1 MAITYRPKTP
11 ASWKHRAAA
20 LDRALDSALEEHR
33 IVGGLLLVTHHSE
46 PVYQRAAGLAD
57 RESGKPV
64 KLDTLFRYASLT
76 KPIVTAA
83 LMALVEQGKLGV
95 QDPVTRWLPDF
106 KPRLASG
113 KTPVITLHHLLTHTA
128 GLTYP
133 FFEGPDGPYHRA
145 GVSDG
150 LGYSGDLSLAQN
162 IERLAG
168 APLLFAPGSAWMYSL
183 AIDVLGAVIE
193 RATGET
199 LQQAVAR
206 LVTQPLGMKE
216 TAFLAT
222 DPVRLAPAYGNALPQ
237 PERMGERHT
246 IPGDTVEFYPGRALD
261 PQAFPSGGA
270 GMVGSAQ
277 DFMCFLEA
285 VRSGSGG
292 MLKPET
298 AAMMPRCQTGA
309 MVTDPANPG
318 WSFGYGGAV
327 VTDPAAAKT
336 PQSAGTWY
344 WGGAYG
350 NSWFVDMERELSVVL
365 LTNTAYEGMNG
376 RITIDVRDAVYI

>member
-1 MAITYRPKTP
+1 MAVTYRPQTP
-11 ASWKHRAAA
+11 HSWKQRAAA
-20 LDRALDSALEEHR
+20 LDLALDSALEQRR
-33 IVGGLLLVTHHSE
+33 IVGGLLLVMQQGE

-64 KLDTLFRYASLT
+64 QFNTLFRYASLT

-83 LMALVEQGKLGV
+83 LMALLEQGKLGV
-95 QDPVTRWLPDF
+95 QDPVTRWLPHF
-106 KPRLASG
+106 RPKLASG
-113 KTPVITLHHLLTHTA
+113 ETPVITLHHLLTHTA

-133 FFEGPDGPYHRA
+133 FFEAPDGPYHRA

-150 LGYSGDLSLAQN
+150 LGYSGDTSLARN

-168 APLLFAPGSAWMYSL
+168 TPLLFAPGSGWMYSL
-183 AIDVLGAVIE
+183 AIDVLGGVIE
-193 RATGET
+193 SATGET

-206 LVTQPLGMKE
+206 LVTEPLGMKE

-222 DPVRLAPAYGNALPQ
+222 DPARLAVAYGNAQPQ

-246 IPGDTVEFYPGRALD
+246 IPGDTVVFYPGRALD
-261 PQAFPSGGA
+261 PRAFPSGGA

-277 DFMCFLEA
+277 DFMRFLEA
-285 VRSGSGG
+285 VRGG
-292 MLKPET
+292 GDQMLKPET
-298 AAMMPRCQTGA
+298 AALMPRCQTGA

-318 WSFGYGGAV
+318 WGFGYGGAV
-327 VTDPAAAKT
+327 VTDPVAAKT

-350 NSWFVDMERELSVVL
+350 NSWFV
-365 LTNTAYEGMNG
+365 
-376 RITIDVRDAVYI
+376 